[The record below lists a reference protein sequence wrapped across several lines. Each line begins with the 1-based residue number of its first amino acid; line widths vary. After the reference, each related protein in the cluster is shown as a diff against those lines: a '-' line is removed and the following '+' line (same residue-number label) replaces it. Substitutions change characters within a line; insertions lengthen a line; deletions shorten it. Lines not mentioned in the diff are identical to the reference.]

1 MSDRMDVFR
10 QNERD
15 ANRYTAVCTLAA
27 AGVALLMWLLNSLD
41 FFIVDKS
48 MMNLTMPIGTALFA
62 LPFLMVKCGANS
74 GSWLKY
80 LIMLCFL
87 AGIAI
92 LSSLLTIQL
101 ILAWACPVILSCH
114 YYSPRFTGFTLAAA
128 LILMLASVYVGL
140 YFGVWD
146 ANMMRSSE
154 EVTGFAERAA
164 FIRAAGEAGDNILL
178 RVFNFYYL
186 PRAVILA
193 VIFFIG
199 LTLSGR
205 THRLLRQQEADSRER
220 ERLDAELHVAA
231 RIQSAMLP
239 HVFPAF
245 PDRDEFE
252 VFADMRPAKEVGGDF
267 YDFFPVD
274 EDHLALVMA
283 DVSGKGVPAALFM
296 AIARTLIKSAL
307 LEGLS
312 PGQALERVNN
322 QLCEDNEAQMFVT
335 AWLGVYRISD
345 GRLTAANA
353 GHEYPAV
360 RKQGGPFA
368 LLKDRHGLVLAG
380 MRDSRYTDYTVG
392 LEPGDALFIYT
403 DGAPEATDADGELFG
418 NERLLQALNREPF
431 SRCEETVAR
440 VQEEIGNFVG
450 EAPQLFDD
458 LTMLCLTRKR

>member
-48 MMNLTMPIGTALFA
+48 MMNLTMPIGTLLFA
-62 LPFLMVKCGANS
+62 LPFVMVKCGANS

-345 GRLTAANA
+345 GRLTASNA
-353 GHEYPAV
+353 GHEFPVIRA
-360 RKQGGPFA
+360 KGDPFV
-368 LLKDRHGLVLAG
+368 LLRDRHGFVLAG
-380 MRDSRYTDYTVG
+380 QKNTAYHDYV
-392 LEPGDALFIYT
+392 LELQPGDSIFVYT
-403 DGAPEATDADGELFG
+403 DGVTEATDAGGLLYGTD
-418 NERLLQALNREPF
+418 RLLEALNREPDAPCD
-431 SRCEETVAR
+431 RL
-440 VQEEIGNFVG
+440 IGGVREDIAAFVG
-450 EAPQLFDD
+450 EAAQFDD

>member
-62 LPFLMVKCGANS
+62 LPFVMVKCGANS

-267 YDFFPVD
+267 YDFFPVG

-335 AWLGVYRISD
+335 AWLGVYRIPD

-360 RKQGGPFA
+360 RKQ
-368 LLKDRHGLVLAG
+368 
-380 MRDSRYTDYTVG
+380 
-392 LEPGDALFIYT
+392 
-403 DGAPEATDADGELFG
+403 
-418 NERLLQALNREPF
+418 
-431 SRCEETVAR
+431 
-440 VQEEIGNFVG
+440 
-450 EAPQLFDD
+450 
-458 LTMLCLTRKR
+458 